1 MAEKLDRRLAT
12 AVLRLAVR
20 NLHGHPPTSIRVR
33 MCIPISDRRPG
44 GLRRIYSLFN
54 QLLGSQLGRHDQPV
68 ANSVPN
74 TQPAQ
79 PQDSP
84 TL

>member
-54 QLLGSQLGRHDQPV
+54 QL
-68 ANSVPN
+68 
-74 TQPAQ
+74 
-79 PQDSP
+79 
-84 TL
+84 